1 MDFKD
6 LKNLLI
12 FAKEMNLMKES
23 ITKVLQEWDAFWDD
37 YFCDLEADYWIS
49 EQKMYL

>member
-12 FAKEMNLMKES
+12 FAKEMSLMKEPT
-23 ITKVLQEWDAFWDD
+23 IKVLQEWDAFWDD
-37 YFCDLEADYWIS
+37 YFRDLEADYWID
-49 EQKMYL
+49 EQKMY